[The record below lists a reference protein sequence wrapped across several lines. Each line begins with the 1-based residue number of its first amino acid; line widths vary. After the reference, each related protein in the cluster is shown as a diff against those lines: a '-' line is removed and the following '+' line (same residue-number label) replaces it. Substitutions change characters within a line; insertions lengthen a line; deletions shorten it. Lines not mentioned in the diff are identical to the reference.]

1 MKQLIREH
9 QGKHIWLLA
18 AAALF
23 LLFLLLRSNQGLM
36 TWLVDHITQPFK
48 QGLGA
53 LTYLVPIPLAELLYI
68 AMALGL
74 VWYIVRSALL
84 IRREKGRRPRTAYLR
99 LVGLLCAVL
108 TVLDWFCL
116 AWGINYYA
124 DGFQE
129 RSGITA
135 QETISTE
142 ELYRVMDYFTRQLN
156 AASAAIPRDEN
167 GLFAVSRDEIFAAST
182 SVYENS
188 YEAFPFLEQRD
199 REPKQMMFSKI
210 LSAMGF
216 TGYYAGFTGESVLNV
231 DSPACLLPATI
242 THELAHQ
249 RGIASEQECNFIAV
263 VVATASGNPVYVYSG
278 YLMGYIHLSN
288 ALSRADRALWQ
299 ELRAQL
305 DPNVLADI
313 QYNNAYWDQWE
324 SPVDTLSQSAY
335 DLLLKGYGQSDGV
348 QSYSTVVE
356 LLVAYYD

>member
-9 QGKHIWLLA
+9 RGKHIWLLA
-18 AAALF
+18 AAGGL
-23 LLFLLLRSNQGLM
+23 LLFLLLRPNRALM
-36 TWLVDHITQPFK
+36 TWLVDHVTQPFK
-48 QGLGA
+48 QALGS

-74 VWYIVRSALL
+74 IEYIVRSALL
-84 IRREKGRRPRTAYLR
+84 IRREKGRRPQTAYLR
-99 LVGLLCAVL
+99 LVGLLCAAL

-135 QETISTE
+135 RENISPE
-142 ELYRVMDYFTRQLN
+142 ELYQVMDYFTRQLN
-156 AASAAIPRDEN
+156 AASAEIPRDEN

-182 SVYENS
+182 SIYENS
-188 YEAFPFLEQRD
+188 CEAFPFLAQRD
-199 REPKQMMFSKI
+199 RQPKRMLFSKV

-263 VVATASGNPVYVYSG
+263 AVATASDNPVYRYSG

-299 ELRAQL
+299 ELRARL

-313 QYNNAYWDQWE
+313 QYNNAYWDQWK
-324 SPVDTLSQSAY
+324 SPVDTLSQKAY

-356 LLVAYYD
+356 LLVAYYA